1 MPIAVAAP
9 IVLIPIVAKVE
20 SIGFTT
26 ISAEAKA
33 LAKKAGDGIL
43 RPPKYHVRP
52 WARSKLIQANQHPQ
66 QGGTLT
72 VSNLGRPDISH
83 FPAII
88 DPPQSCALAIGA
100 TGLVRVPETQKSF
113 KTAQIMRVTLSS
125 DHRTVDGVVGARWLT
140 IFKGILDLHS
150 I

>member
-1 MPIAVAAP
+1 MG
-9 IVLIPIVAKVE
+9 LIPIVAEVG
-20 SIGFTT
+20 STGFTT

-33 LAKKAGDGIL
+33 LAKKAREGIL
-43 RPPKYHVRP
+43 RPPKYQVRP
-52 WARSKLIQANQHPQ
+52 WARAKLIHANQHPQ
-66 QGGTLT
+66 QGGAFT
-72 VSNLGRPDISH
+72 VSNLDKPDISH

-100 TGLVRVPETQKSF
+100 TGLVHVPETQKSS

-125 DHRTVDGVVGARWLT
+125 DHRTVDGAVGARWLT